1 MQRTERHPTEAAGP
15 VKEPAAEQRPAE
27 EAGDGKAPKK
37 DLEIGDAVYVNP
49 LDRMGIVYETRDAMG
64 MVGVMVQ
71 KQKMRFNHKRLKPYL
86 SKEELY
92 PEEYDFDIIF
102 ESKETRKKRKLMRK
116 RHVEGLSI
124 IHEEEEK

>member
-1 MQRTERHPTEAAGP
+1 
-15 VKEPAAEQRPAE
+15 
-27 EAGDGKAPKK
+27 
-37 DLEIGDAVYVNP
+37 
-49 LDRMGIVYETRDAMG
+49 MG
-64 MVGVMVQ
+64 MVGVMIQ
-71 KQKMRFNHKRLKPYL
+71 KQKMKFNHKRLKPYL

-92 PEEYDFDIIF
+92 PDEYDFDIIF

>member
-1 MQRTERHPTEAAGP
+1 M
-15 VKEPAAEQRPAE
+15 K
-27 EAGDGKAPKK
+27 
-37 DLEIGDAVYVNP
+37 
-49 LDRMGIVYETRDAMG
+49 
-64 MVGVMVQ
+64 
-71 KQKMRFNHKRLKPYL
+71 FNHKRLKPYL